1 MDSGW
6 NRWAVRPPYLQAMLR
21 GSTCFLVLVL
31 TLTCQAQNWCP
42 PGAKWTHEYADVLGG
57 YFGVQRVEYVGDAIL
72 GGYSAQQLMQ
82 THVVA
87 PWGTTD
93 YAPYTTLSLFTR
105 YADDI
110 VFIWDN
116 VSAYDTLF
124 WFGAEPGDRWRAPG
138 WPDDG
143 NIVLTVVDTATVD
156 IDGVPLR
163 RLVLEPFPDLPIDT
177 LYERIGGQFLYL
189 NGWTWFVTD
198 MPWNGLMC
206 YSDQEIDYAVPGVS
220 DCGFTLAVPDDMDTM
235 SSGPFPNPGTD
246 HFIVTLSSGV
256 HRIRVCDATGR
267 EVWKETLNA
276 PEARIATGHLAPGSY
291 TVRMDD
297 RRPWRWLKR

>member
-1 MDSGW
+1 
-6 NRWAVRPPYLQAMLR
+6 MLR
-21 GSTCFLVLVL
+21 RSISLLVLVL

-57 YFGVQRVEYVGDAIL
+57 YFGVQRVEYVGDTVL
-72 GGYSAQQLMQ
+72 GGYVAQRLDQ

-93 YAPYTTLSLFTR
+93 YAPYSTLSLFTR
-105 YADDI
+105 YDNDI

-116 VSAYDTLF
+116 VSTYDTLF
-124 WFGAEPGDRWRAPG
+124 WFGSEPGDHWRAPG

-163 RLVLEPFPDLPIDT
+163 RLVVEPFPGLPIDT

-206 YSDQEIDYAVPGVS
+206 YSDQEIEYAVPGVS
-220 DCGFTLAVPDDMDTM
+220 ECGFTLSVADVVHAKENE
-235 SSGPFPNPGTD
+235 PFPNPGTD
-246 HFIVTLSSGV
+246 HFTLSLPPGPHTIAVFDGSGRLLSQQRTKDLRTV
-256 HRIRVCDATGR
+256 IDTAHLPAGIYAVRV
-267 EVWKETLNA
+267 
-276 PEARIATGHLAPGSY
+276 
-291 TVRMDD
+291 DD
-297 RRPWRWLKR
+297 SPRSMRWVKK